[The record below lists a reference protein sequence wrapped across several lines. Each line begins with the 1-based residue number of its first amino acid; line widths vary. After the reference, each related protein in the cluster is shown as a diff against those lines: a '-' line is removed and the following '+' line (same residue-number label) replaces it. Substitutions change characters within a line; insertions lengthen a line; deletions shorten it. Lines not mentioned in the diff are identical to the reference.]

1 MLPPRSWRRVRRYS
15 NCTVVDSNIHHPTD
29 STLLQDGIRVITRL
43 LQAGKF
49 PPTPGY
55 RFADHQRAAKKRV
68 MVILN
73 ARKENQRIKA
83 YRELL
88 TLATKVQGYGVEAH
102 TCLRAFA
109 SNDLEEIMAAH
120 QLLARLEQA
129 LNILKRV
136 LDQTE
141 RRVFRKEKVSAA
153 EKLVSFFECHTD
165 IIVKGGRETQY
176 GHKVFLT
183 GGSSGL
189 ILDCLVERGNPAD
202 ATLFPVML
210 GSAGKPLQRPPA
222 SGFGWGFCLLGITC
236 IRPKPEELKMFA
248 FARKRGLSV
257 LDMVKSHWVFKK
269 LRNFRA
275 GIEANISRLKRAFG
289 LARCTWSG
297 WPGFKQYVWSA
308 IVSYNLLVLGMAQNE
323 AQ

>member
-1 MLPPRSWRRVRRYS
+1 M
-15 NCTVVDSNIHHPTD
+15 
-29 STLLQDGIRVITRL
+29 
-43 LQAGKF
+43 
-49 PPTPGY
+49 
-55 RFADHQRAAKKRV
+55 
-68 MVILN
+68 
-73 ARKENQRIKA
+73 
-83 YRELL
+83 

-102 TCLRAFA
+102 TCLRAFT

-129 LNILKRV
+129 LNLLKRV

-141 RRVFRKEKVSAA
+141 RRVLRKEKVSAA

-165 IIVKGGRETQY
+165 IIVKGGRDTQY
-176 GHKVFLT
+176 GHKVFFT

-189 ILDCLVERGNPAD
+189 ILDCLVERGNPD

-210 GSAGKPLQRPPA
+210 DRQENLFQRPPRQVA
-222 SGFGWGFCLLGITC
+222 SDGGFASRDNLHQAKARGI
-236 IRPKPEELKMFA
+236 KDVA

-275 GIEANISRLKRAFG
+275 GIEANISRLKRALAWLAAPGRVG
-289 LARCTWSG
+289 LDLNGICQVSSFLTTCWFWA
-297 WPGFKQYVWSA
+297 WPKTKL
-308 IVSYNLLVLGMAQNE
+308 NK
-323 AQ
+323 